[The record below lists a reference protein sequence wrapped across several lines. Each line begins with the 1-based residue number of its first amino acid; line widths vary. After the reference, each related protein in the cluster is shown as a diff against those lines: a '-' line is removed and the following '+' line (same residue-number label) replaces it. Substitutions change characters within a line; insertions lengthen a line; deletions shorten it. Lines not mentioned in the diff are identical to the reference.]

1 MDGCK
6 WDNTSQTYPC
16 DLIMMAFDYLK
27 NNLAIF
33 AKVMW
38 QIAIGYKM

>member
-16 DLIMMAFDYLK
+16 DLIMMVFDYFFK
-27 NNLAIF
+27 KLAIF